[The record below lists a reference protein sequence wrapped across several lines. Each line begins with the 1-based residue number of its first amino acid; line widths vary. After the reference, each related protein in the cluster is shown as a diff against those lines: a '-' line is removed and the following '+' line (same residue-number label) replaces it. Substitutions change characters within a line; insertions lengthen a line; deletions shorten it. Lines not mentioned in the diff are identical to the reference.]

1 MTRVITGSLG
11 AYLAGTEA
19 LVADCLMVQR
29 RDGQRFGFTTLD
41 VPVTADLGEGDETYA
56 YGMTVAALTLAV
68 GLDASSAEFRGPI
81 GPVVTR
87 DALLGGAWDDAEAW
101 FFRASPDVDGIA
113 PMLHGRVRE
122 APEDGDQFVLQ
133 VRGEADR
140 FNQSIGDL
148 ITPYCNADFGDARC
162 TKVVDPVAATVTA
175 VTDALR
181 FTVSFTGSYA
191 DGYFD
196 IGTATFL
203 TGDLA
208 GDSPIE
214 IFAWS
219 SAGDIVLFEPLA
231 AAPAIGVALELRRGC
246 SKLRS
251 STDPAVPTC
260 MSYDNILNFRGFSEV
275 PGSDEVLKYQ
285 VPEDAGA

>member
-1 MTRVITGSLG
+1 MTRPITGSLG
-11 AYLAGTEA
+11 AYLAGTEVV
-19 LVADCLMVQR
+19 VADCLIVQR

-56 YGMTVAALTLAV
+56 AGVTVAALTLAV

-101 FFRASPDVDGIA
+101 FFRASPDVAGLA

-140 FNQSIGDL
+140 LNQVLGDL
-148 ITPYCNADFGDARC
+148 IIPYCNADFGDGRC
-162 TKVVDPVAATVTA
+162 TKIVDPVAATVTT
-175 VTDALR
+175 VTDAMR
-181 FTVSFTGSYA
+181 FTVSFSGSYA

-196 IGTATFL
+196 IGTANFTSGDL
-203 TGDLA
+203 TGDA
-208 GDSPIE
+208 PIE
-214 IFAWS
+214 IFSWAS
-219 SAGDIVLFEPLA
+219 TGEVVLFEPMI
-231 AAPAIGVALELRRGC
+231 AAPAIGDTLDLKVGC
-246 SKLRS
+246 SKLRKS
-251 STDPAVPTC
+251 DDPTVRTC
-260 MSYDNILNFRGFSEV
+260 MFYDNILNFRGFTEV
-275 PGSDEVLKYQ
+275 PGSDQVLKYQ
-285 VPEDAGA
+285 VPDDSGA